1 MARGILVLGTHSGFH
16 QGKPGFWKSPAFD
29 PTRRLAAGLRAPIVA
44 IDPHW
49 REKNDAISDGV
60 IAGVRG
66 KSRCDVAKDLAS
78 YRDAARLASTA
89 AGPIQPKGSYLF
101 SIDDLTKRPDR
112 SLPLR
117 RDGGHGTP
125 ALTIR
130 NDLPGQSAER
140 GLSSRLGTFQEA
152 GSPADRRNA
161 AI

>member
-1 MARGILVLGTHSGFH
+1 LEIAGFRPDAPPHS
-16 QGKPGFWKSPAFD
+16 
-29 PTRRLAAGLRAPIVA
+29 GLRAPFAV

-49 REKNDAISDGV
+49 REENDAISDGV

-78 YRDAARLASTA
+78 YRDAARLASTT
-89 AGPIQPKGSYLF
+89 AGPVQPKGSHLY

-112 SLPLR
+112 SLPIR
-117 RDGGHGTP
+117 RDDGHGTP

-140 GLSSRLGTFQEA
+140 GLPSRLGTSQA
-152 GSPADRRNA
+152 PGSPADRRNT